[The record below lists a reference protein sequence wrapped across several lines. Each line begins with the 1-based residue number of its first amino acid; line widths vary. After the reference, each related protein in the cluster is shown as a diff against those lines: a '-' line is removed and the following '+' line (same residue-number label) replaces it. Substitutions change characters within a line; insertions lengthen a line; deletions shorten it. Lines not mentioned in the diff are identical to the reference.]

1 MIHVGTI
8 DRTEI
13 YATPDR
19 WECFVPIREFHAAL
33 PPMTPEEAAE
43 VEAVYAGTR
52 LRLPGDTERPFRAPH
67 NTISP
72 AGMFGRGYPGE
83 LAYAV
88 RGTLV
93 LPETHLYRSAIL
105 RAIPKALRSG
115 PTPRVLVLVLP
126 ER

>member
-8 DRTEI
+8 GRTEI
-13 YATPDR
+13 YATPDG
-19 WECFVPIREFHAAL
+19 WECFVPIHAWHDAL

-52 LRLPGDTERPFRAPH
+52 LRLPGDTSRPFRAPH

-83 LAYAV
+83 LRLAV

-93 LPETHLYRSAIL
+93 LPEAHLYRSAIL
-105 RAIPKALRSG
+105 RAIPKALLSG
-115 PTPRVLVLVLP
+115 PTPHALVLVLP
-126 ER
+126 TR